1 MLLDFRPDGI
11 CVICVIC
18 ETFLYICDNLRI
30 CVICVKPFF
39 KIICVR
45 QFNPRETYPQN
56 KLSIG

>member
-30 CVICVKPFF
+30 CVICV
-39 KIICVR
+39 R

>member
-30 CVICVKPFF
+30 CVSAYL
-39 KIICVR
+39 R
-45 QFNPRETYPQN
+45 NLRETFFQN
-56 KLSIG
+56 NLRETI